1 MVALPAAPVGAY
13 LAELMTCLRQASPGP
28 MRTSRRASGS
38 IQVTWAAGQ
47 RRRPVAT
54 FAKAG
59 DAAVFV
65 RAVADLR
72 ALTGAVSEVLAHH
85 HDGGD
90 NRCAAC
96 QQSLPCT
103 TVRVITTELQPRAGR
118 R

>member
-1 MVALPAAPVGAY
+1 MVALASAPVGAY

-28 MRTSRRASGS
+28 LRTSRRPSGSVQVTAASG
-38 IQVTWAAGQ
+38 

-54 FAKAG
+54 FTKAG

-72 ALTGAVSEVLAHH
+72 ALTGAVCEVLAGH
-85 HDGGD
+85 HDAGD
-90 NRCAAC
+90 HCCSACRQTMPCA
-96 QQSLPCT
+96 
-103 TVRVITTELQPRAGR
+103 TVRVITAELGPLADR